1 MQGPCEQSGTEGE
14 VEGGKGGAGSGSL
27 EGGVRVKGSDSEK
40 TKERT
45 LSTRWASSKQC
56 KKRKI

>member
-14 VEGGKGGAGSGSL
+14 VEGEGVGSGSL
-27 EGGVRVKGSDSEK
+27 EGGVIVKGSDSEK

-45 LSTRWASSKQC
+45 LSTRWTSSKQC